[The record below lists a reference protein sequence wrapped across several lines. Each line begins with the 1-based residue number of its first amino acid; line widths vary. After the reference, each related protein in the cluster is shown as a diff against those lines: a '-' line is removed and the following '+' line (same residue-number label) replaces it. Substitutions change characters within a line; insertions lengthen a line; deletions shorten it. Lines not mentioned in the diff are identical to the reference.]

1 MKKFQ
6 LILGKGVRENVGNDR
21 QTGFMVVFML
31 EHPLGSFYD
40 TMTYKQHEIVF

>member
-6 LILGKGVRENVGNDR
+6 LILGKGVRENVGNVR

-31 EHPLGSFYD
+31 EHDPIRFLLRHYD
-40 TMTYKQHEIVF
+40 Q